1 MHSPSNQHDGELNL
15 TSGSAGVWDGMLL
28 PFASH
33 GSGVGDGISL
43 TLAQSNWL
51 PTFQDVLTWGSN
63 GTVNPNFLMDPS
75 TSMNSHITMA
85 TEPMFYDG
93 FQNMDPFFFNY
104 NGPGSF

>member
-1 MHSPSNQHDGELNL
+1 
-15 TSGSAGVWDGMLL
+15 MLL

-75 TSMNSHITMA
+75 ASMNSHITMP

-93 FQNMDPFFFNY
+93 FQNMDPSSVY
-104 NGPGSF
+104 GGQPCYCMPHSGCPVCSVSSH